1 MQGEVKRA
9 STCKGV
15 SFTGSGVARSL
26 PGIQLIAAWRVG
38 VMRAVPARN
47 AELLEAVAPGIVDPD
62 GSSARWIE
70 LRAMPCRSVRA
81 FNSLALCSRE
91 KFTYE
96 RRATRSRK
104 YRGLYKWVKRPARCF
119 WIAVDRPSPML
130 TFVLEPVISIVLVLR
145 Y

>member
-1 MQGEVKRA
+1 MWGEVKRA

-15 SFTGSGVARSL
+15 SFTGSAVARSL

-81 FNSLALCSRE
+81 LDPLALCSRE

-96 RRATRSRK
+96 R
-104 YRGLYKWVKRPARCF
+104 
-119 WIAVDRPSPML
+119 
-130 TFVLEPVISIVLVLR
+130 
-145 Y
+145 